1 MSAYGNMDKGLPG
14 DLVGLTVTHQIDS
27 RLAKGAVPFGAVV
40 FGTGD
45 GEQVEVAGDS
55 APLGIAAR
63 TALDTPEYKDKDKD
77 AVNVV
82 KSGQVFGVAGEAIT
96 ADAEVSINGSTG
108 KIIAKTSAAAGAKR
122 TVTITL
128 AGTSA
133 ADKVVTVTIG
143 DKVAQVTTATGTVAA
158 ADVAAAL
165 KTAIDA
171 LDIPFVA
178 SVASAVVTLTAK
190 AKGASYNNIA
200 VTGSTTDSTQTVTVA
215 AGTSGADAILNPGWF
230 ARSTAEQADDLVI
243 VDLG

>member
-1 MSAYGNMDKGLPG
+1 MAAYGNMDKGLPG
-14 DLVGLTVTHQIDS
+14 ELVGLEVTHQIDS
-27 RLAKGAVPFGAVV
+27 RLAKGAVPFGGLC

-45 GEQVEVAGDS
+45 GEQVS
-55 APLGIAAR
+55 ATGESALLGIAAR
-63 TALDTPEYKDKDKD
+63 TALDTPDYKDGD
-77 AVNVV
+77 AVNVCRTG
-82 KSGQVFGVAGEAIT
+82 KIFGTAGEAIS
-96 ADAEVSINGSTG
+96 ADAEVSVNASTG
-108 KIIAKTSAAAGAKR
+108 KIVAKTSAAAGAKR

-133 ADKVVTVTIG
+133 ADKVVTVVIG
-143 DKVAQVTTATGTVAA
+143 DKVAQVSTTADVKAA

-190 AKGASYNNIA
+190 EKGVAANDIA
-200 VTGSTTDSTQTVTVA
+200 VTGTTNDGTQTVTVA
-215 AGTSGADAILNPGWF
+215 DGTTGADVVLNPGWF
-230 ARSTAEQADDLVI
+230 ARSTADAANDLLI

>member
-14 DLVGLTVTHQIDS
+14 ELVGLVVTHQIDS

-45 GEQVEVAGDS
+45 GGQCETSGDS
-55 APLGIAAR
+55 APLGVAQY
-63 TALDTPEYKDKDKD
+63 TALDTPEYPDKGT
-77 AVNVV
+77 VNVV
-82 KSGQVFGVAGEAIT
+82 RTGKVFVKAGEALS
-96 ADAEVSINGSTG
+96 ADAEVSVNGSTG
-108 KIIAKTSAAAGAKR
+108 KIVAKTSAAAGAKR

-128 AGTSA
+128 SGTSA

-190 AKGASYNNIA
+190 AKGAAANNVA
-200 VTGSTTDSTQTVTVA
+200 VTGSTTDTTQTITVA
-215 AGTSGADAILNPGWF
+215 DGTSGADAVLNPGWF
-230 ARSTAEQADDLVI
+230 TRSTAEAADDLVI
-243 VDLG
+243 LDLG

>member
-1 MSAYGNMDKGLPG
+1 MAAYGNMDKGLPG
-14 DLVGLTVTHQIDS
+14 ELVGLEVTHQIDS
-27 RLAKGAVPFGAVV
+27 RLAKGAVPFGGLC

-45 GEQVEVAGDS
+45 GEQVTAKGES
-55 APLGIAAR
+55 ALLGIAAR
-63 TALDTPEYKDKDKD
+63 TALDTPDYKDGD
-77 AVNVV
+77 AVNVCRTG
-82 KSGQVFGVAGEAIT
+82 KIFGTAGEAIS
-96 ADAEVSINGSTG
+96 ADAEVSVNASTG
-108 KIIAKTSAAAGAKR
+108 KIVAKTSAAAGAKR

-133 ADKVVTVTIG
+133 ADKVVTVVIG
-143 DKVAQVTTATGTVAA
+143 DKVAQVSTTADVKAA

-190 AKGASYNNIA
+190 EKGVAANDIA
-200 VTGSTTDSTQTVTVA
+200 VTGTTNDGTQTVTVA
-215 AGTSGADAILNPGWF
+215 DGTTGADVVLNPGWF
-230 ARSTAEQADDLVI
+230 ARSTAEAANDLVV

>member
-1 MSAYGNMDKGLPG
+1 MAAYGNMDKGLPG
-14 DLVGLTVTHQIDS
+14 ELVGLEVTHQIDS
-27 RLAKGAVPFGAVV
+27 RLAKGAVPFGGLC

-45 GEQVEVAGDS
+45 GEQVTAKGES
-55 APLGIAAR
+55 ALLGIAAR
-63 TALDTPEYKDKDKD
+63 TALDTPDYKDGD
-77 AVNVV
+77 AVNVCRTG
-82 KSGQVFGVAGEAIT
+82 KIFGTAGEAIS
-96 ADAEVSINGSTG
+96 ADAEVSVNASTG
-108 KIIAKTSAAAGAKR
+108 KIVAKTSAAAGAKR

-133 ADKVVTVTIG
+133 ADKVVTVVIG
-143 DKVAQVTTATGTVAA
+143 DKVAQVSTTADVKAA

-190 AKGASYNNIA
+190 EKGVAANDIA
-200 VTGSTTDSTQTVTVA
+200 VTGTTNDGTQTVTVA
-215 AGTSGADAILNPGWF
+215 DGTTGADVVLNPGWF
-230 ARSTAEQADDLVI
+230 ARSTAEAANDLII